1 MAAKFKRGDAEIR
14 VQMLPG
20 RMYPSLLAISG
31 NDRELV
37 ASFKGEW
44 QAKYFC
50 KVMTALLKGE
60 HK

>member
-1 MAAKFKRGDAEIR
+1 MAVKFKRGDTEIR
-14 VQMLPG
+14 VQTLPG
-20 RMYPSLLAISG
+20 RMYPSLIAING
-31 NDRELV
+31 DERELV